1 MKLLITGAAGN
12 IGRVLRRGLA
22 GLYDLLRLADIAP
35 QAPAAPG
42 EECVA
47 LDVGDLAATIDACHG
62 IDCVVHLAGIPV
74 EPEQNAW
81 AQLLPVNIVGTY
93 NVFEAARRAGV
104 KRIVFASSNHVVGFY
119 RREVAV
125 DANAVARPDSFYGVS
140 KVFGE
145 ALGRLYADKHGL
157 SVACLRI
164 GSFRER
170 PEDRRQLATWISQ
183 RDGVQLFRRCID
195 APAFHFLVAYGVSD
209 NAGSFWSN
217 SGLEWLGYRPE
228 DKAED
233 HAADLAEAPQEDA
246 LSRQFHGGSF
256 CAMNFTGDPALID

>member
-1 MKLLITGAAGN
+1 MRILITGSAGR

-22 GLYDLLRLADIAP
+22 GSYDLLRLADLAP
-35 QAPAAPG
+35 QSAGTAG
-42 EECVA
+42 EECVN
-47 LDVGDLAATIDACHG
+47 LDIGDFAATVTACQD
-62 IDCVVHLAGIPV
+62 IDCVIHLAGIPV
-74 EPEQNAW
+74 EPDDNAW
-81 AQLLPVNIVGTY
+81 AQILPVNIVGTY

-104 KRIVFASSNHVVGFY
+104 KRIIFASSNHVVGFH
-119 RREVAV
+119 RRETVADV
-125 DANAVARPDSFYGVS
+125 GAGIRPDSFYGVS

-170 PEDRRQLATWISQ
+170 PRDRRQLATWISH
-183 RDGVQLFRRCID
+183 RDGVQLFRRCIEKPD
-195 APAFHFLVAYGVSD
+195 FHFLVAYGVSD
-209 NAGSFWSN
+209 NAASFWSN
-217 SGLEWLGYRPE
+217 RGLEGLDYRPH

-233 HAADLAEAPQEDA
+233 HAPDIACMPEEDD

-256 CAMNFTGDPALID
+256 CATNFTADPNRID

>member
-1 MKLLITGAAGN
+1 MNLLITGAAGT

-22 GLYDLLRLADIAP
+22 GRYDLLRLADIAP
-35 QAPAAPG
+35 QAPAAAG
-42 EECVA
+42 EECVT
-47 LDVGDLAATIDACHG
+47 LDIGDLAATVAACED
-62 IDCVVHLAGIPV
+62 IDCMIHLAGIPV
-74 EPEQNAW
+74 EPEENAW
-81 AQLLPVNIVGTY
+81 AQILSVNIVGTY

-119 RREVAV
+119 RRETVTDASAAV
-125 DANAVARPDSFYGVS
+125 RPDTYYGVS

-164 GSFRER
+164 GSFRAR
-170 PEDRRQLATWISQ
+170 PEDRRQLATWISH

-195 APAFHFLVAYGVSD
+195 APEFHFLVAYGISD
-209 NAGSFWSN
+209 NAESFWSN

-228 DKAED
+228 DKAGD
-233 HAADLAEAPQEDA
+233 YAPDLAGVPEEET
-246 LSRQFHGGSF
+246 LSRQFHGGWF
-256 CAMNFTGDPALID
+256 CVMNFTADPNRID

>member
-1 MKLLITGAAGN
+1 MKLLITGAAGT

-22 GLYDLLRLADIAP
+22 GRYDLLRLADIAP
-35 QAPAAPG
+35 QAPAAAD
-42 EECVA
+42 EECIT
-47 LDVGDLAATIDACHG
+47 LDIGDLTATVAVCQD
-62 IDCVVHLAGIPV
+62 IDCVIHLAGIPV
-74 EPEQNAW
+74 EPEENAW
-81 AQLLPVNIVGTY
+81 AQIYPANIVGSY

-104 KRIVFASSNHVVGFY
+104 KRVVFASSNHVVGFH
-119 RREVAV
+119 RRNKITDVG
-125 DANAVARPDSFYGVS
+125 AVARPDTYYGVS

-145 ALGRLYADKHGL
+145 AMGRLYADKHGL

-170 PEDRRQLATWISQ
+170 PEDHRQLATWISH
-183 RDGVQLFRRCID
+183 RDGVQLFRRCIEAAD
-195 APAFHFLVAYGVSD
+195 FHFLVAYGVSD
-209 NAGSFWSN
+209 NAGCFWSN

-233 HAADLAEAPQEDA
+233 YASDLAGVPEEGA

-256 CAMNFTGDPALID
+256 CAMNFTGDPNRID